1 MYDKIAEYIAAH
13 EAEALALLR
22 RLVEIQSGSWNKPGL
37 DRMAVAMADVLG
49 GILPQVRVLP
59 YTSHGNM
66 VQGQTLPAAAGSR
79 GILLVGHMDTVFPAD
94 TSFTMYREDAQN
106 CYGPGVYD
114 MKGGLVAGVYA
125 LKALDHLGLLEK
137 IPVTFFCNSD
147 EEIGS
152 PASKTWIDENAMRN
166 TAALVLEGGGI
177 NREVVTGRKGRMGLR
192 MTVRGQAR
200 HAAKPGPKASALLEA
215 AHKVIALEALN
226 NNVEIT
232 VNVGRVEGGIGPN
245 TVPDTTTLLVDA
257 RFLSSH
263 DQQRLEEE
271 IRSIAARNTIPG
283 TSCELEMISGR
294 PAMPQSAANMKL
306 FEVARLQAAAMGY
319 DLPQELR
326 FGVSDANYIADH
338 GIPVLDGL
346 GPVGDMDHSD
356 QEYIVKQSVMERACL
371 VAATLLALSATFPS

>member
-1 MYDKIAEYIAAH
+1 MHDKIIQYIASH
-13 EAEALALLR
+13 KAEALGLLR

-37 DRMAVAMADVLG
+37 DDMAAAMADVLG

-59 YTSHGNM
+59 FASHGNM
-66 VQGQTLPAAAGSR
+66 VLGQTLPAASGSK
-79 GILLVGHMDTVFPAD
+79 GVLLVGHMDTVFPAD
-94 TSFTMYREDAQN
+94 TCFTCYREDEQK

-114 MKGGLVAGVYA
+114 MKGGLVAGIYA
-125 LKALDHLGLLEK
+125 LKALQHLGVLEK
-137 IPVTFFCNSD
+137 MPVTFFCNSD

-152 PASKTWIDENAMRN
+152 PVSKAWIDENARLH

-200 HAAKPGPKASALLEA
+200 HAAKPGPKASAILES
-215 AHKVIALEALN
+215 AHKIIALEGLN
-226 NNVEIT
+226 DNPEIT

-245 TVPDTTTLLVDA
+245 TVPDMATLLVDA

-271 IRSIAARNTIPG
+271 IRATAARETIPG

-294 PAMPQSAANMKL
+294 PAMPQSSANMEL
-306 FEVARLQAAAMGY
+306 FEVARRQAAAMGY
-319 DLPQELR
+319 DLPHELR

-338 GIPVLDGL
+338 GTPALDGL

-356 QEYIVKQSVMERACL
+356 REYIIKESMMERSCL
-371 VAATLLALSATFPS
+371 VAACLLALDGSISS